1 MSLPFPID
9 GRPYSRDKAERD
21 AERQRVAEFMLAEA
35 RRQATV
41 AGLSSKCAGYLRP
54 RPEHADGFGGCRNDG
69 STCLCECH
77 DVPSRAQPEE
87 TPK

>member
-9 GRPYSRDKAERD
+9 GRPYGSDKAERD
-21 AERQRVAEFMLAEA
+21 AERQRVAEFMSLAVPRNA
-35 RRQATV
+35 
-41 AGLSSKCAGYLRP
+41 LGYLRP

-77 DVPSRAQPEE
+77 DVPSGTQPEE
-87 TPK
+87 TRQ